1 MKLLI
6 TGATGLVGK
15 ELVKRALNQGMEIHF
30 LTTQQSKLNSIVGA
44 KGFYWNPSLQE
55 IDSAC
60 FEGVSTIVH
69 LAGAT
74 ISKRWTTS
82 YKKTILSSR
91 VDSTQILLVGL
102 KTLSEGH
109 SVTQL
114 VSASA
119 IGVYPSDFDQT
130 VEENMPLS
138 PSSFMEQVVTDW
150 EQQSDSFSTMGIKV
164 TKLRIGLVLAADG
177 GVVATLKIPTM
188 FGLGAA
194 FGNGKQG
201 QSWIHITD
209 LVSLFLFAIEKQ
221 WEGVFNAVTPNPVSQ
236 SRFITALAKA
246 LHRPHIFPPLPKF
259 LIQLLV
265 GEMSSL
271 VLDSHWVS
279 SKKLVEH
286 GFSFEFPNINDAFEN
301 IFHKKE

>member
-30 LTTQQSKLNSIVGA
+30 LTTQQSKLNSIVVA

-91 VDSTQILLVGL
+91 VDSTQILLAGL

>member
-15 ELVKRALNQGMEIHF
+15 ELVKKAQASGFEIHF
-30 LTTQQSKLNSIVGA
+30 LTTQQSKINSIDDA
-44 KGFYWNPSLQE
+44 KGFYWNPERQE
-55 IDSAC
+55 IDTSC

-74 ISKRWTTS
+74 ISKRWTTA

-91 VDSTQILLVGL
+91 IQTTQLLFNGL
-102 KTLSEGH
+102 NELEGDH

-114 VSASA
+114 VTASA

-130 VEENMPLS
+130 VDEKTQVAPN
-138 PSSFMEQVVTDW
+138 SFMEKVVIDW
-150 EQQSDSFSTMGIKV
+150 EQESDSFKALGVKV
-164 TKLRIGLVLAADG
+164 NKLRIGLVLAAHG
-177 GVVATLKIPTM
+177 GVVATLKVPTL

-201 QSWIHITD
+201 QSWIHLSD
-209 LVSLFLFAIEKQ
+209 LVALFLYAIDRQ
-221 WEGVFNAVTPNPVSQ
+221 WEGTFNAVAPNPVSQ
-236 SRFITALAKA
+236 SRFISALAKS
-246 LHRPHIFPPLPKF
+246 LKRPHIFPPLPKF

-279 SKKLVEH
+279 AQKVLDNGFVFEH
-286 GFSFEFPNINDAFEN
+286 EKINSALES
-301 IFHKKE
+301 IFNEK

>member
-15 ELVKRALNQGMEIHF
+15 ELVKRALNQGMEIYF

-91 VDSTQILLVGL
+91 VDSTQILLAGL

-138 PSSFMEQVVTDW
+138 PSSFMEQVVTDL